1 MTLSSATTIHLK
13 LLIPSLAAGGI
24 IGKGGETIAEMQKK
38 TGVRFKM
45 SKANDYSPGEIETV
59 KGIWI
64 AVINLV

>member
-45 SKANDYSPGEIETV
+45 SKANDYYPGE
-59 KGIWI
+59 KRLK
-64 AVINLV
+64 AVWLSQTAEV